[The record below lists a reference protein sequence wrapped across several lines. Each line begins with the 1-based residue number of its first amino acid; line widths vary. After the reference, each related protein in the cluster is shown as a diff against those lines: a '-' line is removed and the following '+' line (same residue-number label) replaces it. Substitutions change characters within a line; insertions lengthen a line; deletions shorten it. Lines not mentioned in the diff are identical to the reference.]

1 MKKILEILMFASL
14 GIFFV
19 VCSTSE
25 AFASGSNSAPPGT
38 QSYYFSQAQ
47 INDDATGNYA
57 PSPIQYETNY
67 TNFRFGYFDVT
78 DTTFPKNE
86 RIRMTSLYCSTRRT
100 TDTIFN
106 RYTLDGNVGMEILDF
121 QYKNMGAC
129 AATDSQGHIEF
140 LGRYIF
146 FQIDFRIPSDSSLGF
161 ANYTFFS
168 NTAGGKHTIKFINY
182 KISYNDEAIKEDII
196 DNNNQ
201 NTQDIIN
208 NQDKNNQDL
217 IDNQNKN
224 QEETNKRLD
233 AINDTLNDDTPPN
246 SDISGLGNVQGL
258 LPPGPVDSLLNIPF
272 KFLSIIVSSFGNS
285 DTCKS
290 MKFNFVFDC
299 PVELPCFNSFYSQVP
314 SYLMIFIDTI
324 PSGLILIFYF
334 KHLYKKI
341 DRAVSM
347 ETNSDDEWGVI

>member
-19 VCSTSE
+19 VCSTSD
-25 AFASGSNSAPPGT
+25 AFAMEAPPGT
-38 QSYYFSQAQ
+38 QSYYFSMAQ
-47 INDDATGNYA
+47 VGDQETGNYA
-57 PSPIQYETNY
+57 PSIIDSESNY
-67 TNFRFGYFDVT
+67 ANFRFGYYDIT
-78 DTTFPKNE
+78 DATFPKNE
-86 RIRMTSLYCSTRRT
+86 RIRMTSLYCSTRRNT
-100 TDTIFN
+100 NTLFN
-106 RYTLDGNVGMEILDF
+106 RYTLDGNVQMDILDF
-121 QYKNMGAC
+121 KFQNGGAC
-129 AATDSQGHIEF
+129 VSYDAQGHVQFI
-140 LGRYIF
+140 GRYVMF
-146 FQIDFRIPSDSSLGF
+146 TIDFMIPSGSSLGF
-161 ANYTFFS
+161 SNYTLYSNSSDNFS
-168 NTAGGKHTIKFINY
+168 MKFISY

-285 DTCKS
+285 DTCKP

-299 PVELPCFNSFYSQVP
+299 SIELPCFDSFYSQIP
-314 SYLMIFIDTI
+314 DYLMIFIDTI
-324 PSGLILIFYF
+324 PAGFMLIYYF
-334 KHLYKKI
+334 KNLYKKI

-347 ETNSDDEWGVI
+347 ETTADDEWGVI